1 MLRRVAIN
9 EPPNPYGP
17 QGSRDSQ
24 DKPRAGNG
32 AEKHATIL
40 VVEDE
45 ILTRVAS
52 ADYLRSCGYRVLEA
66 ASAGEA
72 QAIFQSGEPI
82 RILFTDIQLP
92 VGVDGFALAGWVE
105 QIHPHVRI
113 IMTSSAPD
121 VMKKAE
127 VFSLRRPILDKPYAF
142 EVLLFHVRRLLAT

>member
-1 MLRRVAIN
+1 M
-9 EPPNPYGP
+9 P
-17 QGSRDSQ
+17 S
-24 DKPRAGNG
+24 RAGNG

-66 ASAGEA
+66 TSAGEA
-72 QAIFQSGEPI
+72 QAIFHSGEPI

-92 VGVDGFALAGWVE
+92 GGVDGFALASWVE
-105 QIHPHVRI
+105 KNYPQVRI
-113 IMTSSAPD
+113 IMASGAPE

-127 VFSLRRPILDKPYAF
+127 AAFSLKRPFLSKPYAF
-142 EVLLFHVRRLLAT
+142 EVLLFHVRRLIVS

>member
-1 MLRRVAIN
+1 MLRLVATD
-9 EPPNPYGP
+9 EPSNPYAA
-17 QGSRDSQ
+17 QG
-24 DKPRAGNG
+24 KPPRAGNG

-72 QAIFQSGEPI
+72 QAIFHSGEPI

-92 VGVDGFALAGWVE
+92 GGTDGFALASWVE
-105 QIHPHVRI
+105 QNYAHVRI
-113 IMTSSAPD
+113 IMASGAPD
-121 VMKKAE
+121 VMKMAE
-127 VFSLRRPILDKPYAF
+127 AFSLKRPFLNKPYAF
-142 EVLLFHVRRLLAT
+142 EVLLFHVRRLIAT